1 MAAKEQVDSFRDEKV
16 EILGDRVRNL
26 ETRMGNLENKVDK
39 LNESTGIGFIRVLE
53 RFDNLQASIEGIAK
67 NTHKH

>member
-16 EILGDRVRNL
+16 EILGDRVHNL

>member
-1 MAAKEQVDSFRDEKV
+1 MATKEQIDSFRDEKV
-16 EILGDRVRNL
+16 KILGDRVHSL

-53 RFDNLQASIEGIAK
+53 RFDNLRASIEGIAK